1 MPVPAFQFQQL
12 CQIPAMSVENTIS
25 TQKDPAAICK
35 LSLILKKRLRRLIA
49 LSCLILLCPAES
61 QHSREWQLY
70 ETPELAVLVKK
81 PALSLIMQL
90 NNNNNWI
97 NDNAVVPPRTWLGL
111 VITLQGTHWA
121 GIVILWESGLPTMQ
135 RSWNSPWITAAHSTG
150 SLNSSKLFTGGSF
163 YWGTLVFVII
173 ITTIITHI
181 HVHPFP
187 CICSCGDR
195 RSVPFSQTNFH
206 RQMWRRT
213 FSTFLVSQ
221 LVACSR

>member
-70 ETPELAVLVKK
+70 ETPELAALVKK

-97 NDNAVVPPRTWLGL
+97 NDNAVVPPWMWLGL
-111 VITLQGTHWA
+111 VITLQGTHEKVDCPQCRDPGTLLELLLHTQQGA
-121 GIVILWESGLPTMQ
+121 
-135 RSWNSPWITAAHSTG
+135 STQVNF
-150 SLNSSKLFTGGSF
+150 LLEAVFTGELWS
-163 YWGTLVFVII
+163 L
-173 ITTIITHI
+173 
-181 HVHPFP
+181 
-187 CICSCGDR
+187 
-195 RSVPFSQTNFH
+195 
-206 RQMWRRT
+206 
-213 FSTFLVSQ
+213 
-221 LVACSR
+221 